1 MRTLTLGMLAM
12 AASGCLAD
20 PDDGETWRLA
30 WEENFDGAEGSAP
43 DPSVWVIETGRGPNG
58 DGWGNQELQYYT
70 DRPANVDLDGN
81 GFLRI
86 RARREAF
93 EGAEWTSARI
103 KTQGKQSFTYGRIE
117 ASINVPAGQGLWPA
131 FWSMGEDITEVPWP
145 GCGEIDI
152 LEVRGQ
158 EPDVIFGTIHGPGY
172 AGADSV
178 GALYKRQ
185 EGPFAGS
192 FHTVAIEW
200 DPNHIAWYLDD
211 ALYHTTTPGD
221 LPPDSPWVFDHD
233 FFLLLNLAVGG
244 TFLGP
249 GGGPD
254 GTTPDVAAMGVD
266 YIRVYE
272 RVAPLSEAT
281 P

>member
-1 MRTLTLGMLAM
+1 MRLLPLFALLGSA
-12 AASGCLAD
+12 GCLAD

-30 WEENFDGAEGSAP
+30 WEDNFDGPEGSAP
-43 DPSVWVIETGRGPNG
+43 DPSVWTLETGRGPNG

-70 DRPANVDLDGN
+70 DRPTNVDLDGN

-93 EGAEWTSARI
+93 EGGEWTSARI
-103 KTQGKQSFTYGRIE
+103 KTQQKQSFTYGRIE
-117 ASINVPAGQGLWPA
+117 ARVNVPAGQGLWPA
-131 FWSMGEDITEVPWP
+131 FWTLGEDITEVPWP

-172 AGADSV
+172 AGSDSV
-178 GALYKRQ
+178 GALYKRL
-185 EGPFAGS
+185 EGPFTGE
-192 FHTVAIEW
+192 FHVFAVEW
-200 DPNHIAWYLDD
+200 DPNHIAWFLDD
-211 ALYHTTTPGD
+211 VVYHTATPGD
-221 LPPDSPWVFDHD
+221 LPPDSAWVFDHD
-233 FFLLLNLAVGG
+233 FFLLLNLAIGG

-254 GTTPDVAAMGVD
+254 GTTPDTAAMGVD
-266 YIRVYE
+266 YVRVYE
-272 RVAPLSEAT
+272 RVEPLSGAEAL
-281 P
+281 